1 MASYTLPEP
10 GNSRPTVESL
20 EGRLLA
26 VEPSKVAVEPTKFGE
41 KLVARARVIEIHSD
55 GTWDEVDDDFLFA
68 QMVLV
73 EDLQRV
79 LEKQAGWLV
88 ARVIRPAKA
97 WLFEAPEPD
106 ELELVDKVMDDITR
120 VDEAF

>member
-1 MASYTLPEP
+1 MARYTLPEP

-26 VEPSKVAVEPTKFGE
+26 IEPSKVAVEPTKFGE
-41 KLVARARVIEIHSD
+41 KLVARARVVEIRSD

-73 EDLQRV
+73 EDLERL
-79 LEKQAGWLV
+79 LEKQSGWLV
-88 ARVIRPAKA
+88 ARIIRPAKA
-97 WLFEAPEPD
+97 WLFEPPELD

>member
-1 MASYTLPEP
+1 MARYTLPEP

-26 VEPSKVAVEPTKFGE
+26 IEPSKVAVEPTKFGE
-41 KLVARARVIEIHSD
+41 KLVARARVVEIRSD

-73 EDLQRV
+73 EDSNACSRSSPVGSSPGSSGLLKRSCSSHPNSMN
-79 LEKQAGWLV
+79 WNSS
-88 ARVIRPAKA
+88 
-97 WLFEAPEPD
+97 
-106 ELELVDKVMDDITR
+106 TR
-120 VDEAF
+120 